1 MKKKLVVLLLLLVTL
16 SGCTKRFEVTNDKKE
31 TKAYVANIVCKPES
45 EELNKI
51 YSDNKDKLKKDYDI
65 DYEKLPLCKDLKITS
80 GGYEGLWTSLFVK
93 PLSWVIVK
101 IGLFLNSYGLSIM
114 ILGIIFRAIM
124 MPLSLKSTQMSEN
137 LKKAQKDLEKLEKKY
152 KGKEDK
158 ESLMAK
164 SQEMMLIYSK
174 HKINPMSSCLF
185 SFLQLPLFFA
195 FLEAI
200 YRVPA
205 FFEETFLVFNL
216 GSTPLEGFQV
226 GNYWY
231 IILIILI
238 IGATY
243 FSFKNMSSTGSPEQD
258 KQMKMMSTIMLGFIA
273 IVSFSLPTAIALY
286 WIVSNAF
293 TIIQN
298 LIVKKGKL

>member
-1 MKKKLVVLLLLLVTL
+1 MCAYSELMKILKSTNPFKNRTISSLSYKLSIRQKTL
-16 SGCTKRFEVTNDKKE
+16 SLHF
-31 TKAYVANIVCKPES
+31 TKAAQ
-45 EELNKI
+45 
-51 YSDNKDKLKKDYDI
+51 
-65 DYEKLPLCKDLKITS
+65 
-80 GGYEGLWTSLFVK
+80 SL
-93 PLSWVIVK
+93 
-101 IGLFLNSYGLSIM
+101 
-114 ILGIIFRAIM
+114 
-124 MPLSLKSTQMSEN
+124 PLSLKSTQMSEN